1 MRFAPTA
8 VYYRLRYGADLFA
21 ASRSASYTTHPGI
34 IAAEACAFLGHVLAR
49 AFETR
54 GDVDPKQFLDAVCAE
69 YLQHEL
75 AGKTGWGY
83 DQMQELVSSAP
94 KRGEEACWNW
104 RAPTLA
110 IAKTL
115 QTRGR
120 QYNGYPVSAGYFGA
134 YSMDGLAMALHCVY
148 HNTDFKSTVAHA
160 INLLGDADSTG
171 SICGQ
176 IAGALYGYNSLPQ
189 NWMENLFRWDDG
201 EIALRGVLLW
211 HLAKPPK

>member
-1 MRFAPTA
+1 MIRFPCRSGPAN
-8 VYYRLRYGADLFA
+8 VIRLC
-21 ASRSASYTTHPGI
+21 
-34 IAAEACAFLGHVLAR
+34 E
-49 AFETR
+49 
-54 GDVDPKQFLDAVCAE
+54 Q
-69 YLQHEL
+69 
-75 AGKTGWGY
+75 
-83 DQMQELVSSAP
+83 
-94 KRGEEACWNW
+94 
-104 RAPTLA
+104 

-176 IAGALYGYNSLPQ
+176 IAGALYGYNALPP

-201 EIALRGVLLW
+201 EIALRG
-211 HLAKPPK
+211 